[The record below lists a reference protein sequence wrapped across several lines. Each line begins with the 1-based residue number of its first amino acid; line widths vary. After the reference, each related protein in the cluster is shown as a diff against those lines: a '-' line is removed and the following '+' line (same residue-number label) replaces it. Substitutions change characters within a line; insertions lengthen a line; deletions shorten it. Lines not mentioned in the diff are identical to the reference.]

1 MSDTTCPRCG
11 HHFTP
16 PSKNEI
22 RPDPTVVR
30 WLQEAVAWSG
40 AMATEEMY
48 VDYLSSC
55 GDAPVSRRRFVA
67 DLAYL
72 GIPEVLDDDTHMLV
86 RE

>member
-1 MSDTTCPRCG
+1 MSD
-11 HHFTP
+11 
-16 PSKNEI
+16 EI

-30 WLQEAVAWSG
+30 WLREAVAWSG